1 MVQREGERGRR
12 KRGGA
17 RAPRRTQDFF
27 SPLGAGPFS
36 FSVRAFPSVLTP
48 PPDENLSFL
57 TGARSPLD
65 SGGRRCSP
73 GRPPAA
79 RPPPQRTTVMLGAGA
94 AARRG
99 GLILPGERGRL
110 PGVDFGVP
118 CGLLVRLLDR
128 R

>member
-17 RAPRRTQDFF
+17 RAPRRTGFF
-27 SPLGAGPFS
+27 FPPRWALP

-48 PPDENLSFL
+48 PPDEESILL
-57 TGARSPLD
+57 YGGGGGPVAARFWWPSLLPA
-65 SGGRRCSP
+65 

-79 RPPPQRTTVMLGAGA
+79 RPPPQRSAPQLCW
-94 AARRG
+94 
-99 GLILPGERGRL
+99 GLVVAVLSLPGERGRL
-110 PGVDFGVP
+110 PVVDFGVP